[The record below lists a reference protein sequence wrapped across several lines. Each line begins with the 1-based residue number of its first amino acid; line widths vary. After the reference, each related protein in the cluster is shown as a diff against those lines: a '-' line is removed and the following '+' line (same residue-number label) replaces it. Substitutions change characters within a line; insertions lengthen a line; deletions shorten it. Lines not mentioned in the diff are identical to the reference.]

1 MTERAADQTLH
12 VGVVGLGAAARAMVP
27 VLSRHPG
34 IVLGA
39 AAEID
44 PEIRERFRNDFD
56 AKVYERGEDLIDADD
71 VEAVYIA
78 TPSPTHVALAD
89 RAIAAG
95 KHVLVEKPMALNLS
109 DADALIETADRQHVC
124 LMEDEQ
130 NSFDP
135 PVRKAAEIIAEGSLG
150 RPRMIHAL
158 HYGGWLYSPRMP
170 EELKPGPEWGGGVLM
185 QQGPHQLN
193 IVRTLGGGRV
203 RKVRGSVGIWD
214 ESRPVVGMYS
224 AWLEFDN
231 GTVATA
237 VYSGYDRFQSSD
249 LNLGIHAEDDREY
262 ARSRKALRAPG
273 AAEREAIHRREVR
286 YGGSMSRGDRGSTQ
300 PTTFGWLSSG
310 VIVVSCEGGDIRIT
324 PTGLV
329 VYGDETR
336 DRIDLPLDETGRD
349 EIVRQF
355 YAAAVSGE
363 TPEHDARWSR
373 ATLAVC
379 LAVQRSAT
387 EGTEVMLD

>member
-1 MTERAADQTLH
+1 MTGSSDRRLH

-44 PEIRERFRNDFD
+44 PEIRERFRKDFD

-78 TPSPTHVALAD
+78 TPSPTHVALAG

-95 KHVLVEKPMALNLS
+95 KHVLVEKPMALSLS
-109 DADALIETADRQHVC
+109 DADALIEQADRQHVC

-135 PVRKAAEIIAEGSLG
+135 PVRKAAEIIAGGSLG

-185 QQGPHQLN
+185 RQGPHQLN

-249 LNLGIHAEDDREY
+249 LNLGIQAEDDREY

-273 AAEREAIHRREVR
+273 AAEREAVHRREVR
-286 YGGSMSRGDRGSTQ
+286 YGGSMSRGGRESSR

-310 VIVVSCEGGDIRIT
+310 VIVVSCDGGDIRIT

-329 VYGDETR
+329 VYGEKTR
-336 DRIDLPLDETGRD
+336 DRIELPLDETGRD

-355 YAAAVSGE
+355 HAAAVGGE

-387 EGTEVMLD
+387 EGAEVIL